1 MNILE
6 FIHDHGYLHRDIKPD
21 NFAMGLNDSC
31 NQVFILDFGMT
42 KRYCDPVTGEH
53 IPLTEGKKMIGTARY
68 ASINTH
74 LGYEQSRRDDLE
86 CLGYTLIYLMKGRL
100 PWQGIRRD
108 INKGKYEQL
117 LQSKKN
123 FPVDLLCQNLPE
135 IIAVYLLYCK
145 SLNFTDKPDYKEL
158 RKQFSEYFVTNNLN
172 INFEYDWATNEQIK
186 EPHRAISSNAVDPI
200 NEDEK
205 RPRKKTSNQKG
216 LSTTYLNYDIADLKK
231 TTTIMKG
238 NLLELPGMD
247 NSIAPSIE
255 NGTNIEEIGS
265 NYSQEENDDTSN
277 LIFKFR

>member
-1 MNILE
+1 M
-6 FIHDHGYLHRDIKPD
+6 
-21 NFAMGLNDSC
+21 
-31 NQVFILDFGMT
+31 
-42 KRYCDPVTGEH
+42 
-53 IPLTEGKKMIGTARY
+53 KKKTFQIF
-68 ASINTH
+68 
-74 LGYEQSRRDDLE
+74 
-86 CLGYTLIYLMKGRL
+86 
-100 PWQGIRRD
+100 
-108 INKGKYEQL
+108 
-117 LQSKKN
+117 
-123 FPVDLLCQNLPE
+123 FPRP
-135 IIAVYLLYCK
+135 K
-145 SLNFTDKPDYKEL
+145 
-158 RKQFSEYFVTNNLN
+158 
-172 INFEYDWATNEQIK
+172 
-186 EPHRAISSNAVDPI
+186 